1 MIDLIHSNRRALT
14 ELCDRSGARR
24 LDVFGSAARGD
35 FDPAR
40 SDLDFIVEFDALP
53 PAQYAKAYFELKE
66 GLESLFERPVDL
78 VTVPALI
85 NPYYKQRVTSESCNV
100 YAR

>member
-24 LDVFGSAARGD
+24 LNVFGSAARGD
-35 FDPAR
+35 FDPAK

-53 PAQYAKAYFELKE
+53 PVQYAKAYFELKE
-66 GLESLFERPVDL
+66 GLESLFDRPVDL
-78 VTVPALI
+78 VTAPALI
-85 NPYYKQRVTSESCNV
+85 NPYFSKRVAVERLNL

>member
-1 MIDLIHSNRRALT
+1 MIDLIHLNRQALT
-14 ELCDRSGARR
+14 ELCNRSGARR

-35 FDPAR
+35 FDPTR

-66 GLESLFERPVDL
+66 GLESLFDRPVDL
-78 VTVPALI
+78 VTAPALT
-85 NPYYKQRVTSESCNV
+85 NPYFSERISAERLNL